1 MTPFSIAK
9 PPHSPWLRTVFV
21 VLAALI
27 ALGGCA
33 GLASR
38 DPVRINLVGLEP
50 LQGEGFELRF
60 AVRLRVQN
68 PNDSAID
75 YDGVALELDVN
86 DKSFATGVS
95 DMKGSVPRFGES
107 VISVPVTVSAIAALR
122 QALGLAEGASLKN
135 LPFVLRGK
143 LAGGPFGTL
152 RFSEEGRLS
161 LPGTAAGSDSSR

>member
-1 MTPFSIAK
+1 MTPFRLATPS
-9 PPHSPWLRTVFV
+9 HLPWLRTVFV

-38 DPVRINLVGLEP
+38 DPVRINLVGIEP

-95 DMKGSVPRFGES
+95 DAKGSVPRFGES

-122 QALGLAEGASLKN
+122 QALGLAEGASLDN

-143 LAGGPFGTL
+143 LAGGVFGTL

-161 LPGTAAGSDSSR
+161 LPGTAAGSDGSR

>member
-1 MTPFSIAK
+1 MPLSRLAA
-9 PPHSPWLRTVFV
+9 PPLFPWLRTLFV

-33 GLASR
+33 GFASR
-38 DPVRINLVGLEP
+38 DPVRVNLVGVEP

-60 AVRLRVQN
+60 AVKLRVQN

-86 DKSFATGVS
+86 DRPFATGVS
-95 DMKGSVPRFGES
+95 DRKGSVPRFGEA
-107 VISVPVTVSAIAALR
+107 VISVPVTVSVMAALR
-122 QALGLAEGASLKN
+122 QALGLTEGASLEN

-161 LPGTAAGSDSSR
+161 LPGLATGSEGSR